1 MALPKIDVPI
11 FEMTLPSTAKSIRYR
26 PFLVKEEKILLIAMQ
41 SKESSVIIEAVKQ
54 IISNCVVDDID
65 VDDLSLFDIEYLFLN
80 LRARSIGEK
89 VDLRYRCNN
98 IVNEE
103 KCNHVSEYQV
113 DLLAIRP
120 KFTEGHTNK
129 IQLTDKIGV
138 LLTYPK
144 FTTFSKAS
152 KLETNDET
160 AFDIVLDSIEAVY
173 DEEEVYYAKDTS
185 KQEMREFLDSLA
197 TEHLVKLEQF
207 FDTMPKIEEH
217 VHFNCPKCNHED
229 DIIVKGLESFFV

>member
-11 FEMTLPSTAKSIRYR
+11 FEMTLPSTSKQIKYR

-41 SKESSVIIEAVKQ
+41 SGESSAMIEAVKQ
-54 IISNCVVDDID
+54 IISNCVIDDIN
-65 VDDLSLFDIEYLFLN
+65 VDELSLFDIEYMFLN

-103 KCNHVSEYQV
+103 KCNFVSEYQV
-113 DLLAIRP
+113 DLLTIRP

-144 FTTFSKAS
+144 FTTFSKAT

-173 DEEEVYYAKDTS
+173 DDEEVHYAKDTS
-185 KQEMREFLDSLA
+185 KQEMRDFLDSLS
-197 TEHLVKLEQF
+197 TEHLKKLEEF

-217 VHFNCPKCNHED
+217 VHCKCPKGNHEEE
-229 DIIVKGLESFFV
+229 IIVRGLESIFG

>member
-54 IISNCVVDDID
+54 IISNCVVDDIN

-103 KCNHVSEYQV
+103 VFI
-113 DLLAIRP
+113 AIS
-120 KFTEGHTNK
+120 N
-129 IQLTDKIGV
+129 L
-138 LLTYPK
+138 
-144 FTTFSKAS
+144 
-152 KLETNDET
+152 
-160 AFDIVLDSIEAVY
+160 
-173 DEEEVYYAKDTS
+173 
-185 KQEMREFLDSLA
+185 
-197 TEHLVKLEQF
+197 
-207 FDTMPKIEEH
+207 
-217 VHFNCPKCNHED
+217 
-229 DIIVKGLESFFV
+229 

>member
-11 FEMTLPSTAKSIRYR
+11 FDMILPSTSKSIKYR

-41 SKESSVIIEAVKQ
+41 SGESSAIIEAVKQ
-54 IISNCVVDDID
+54 IISNCVIDDIS

-103 KCNHVSEYQV
+103 KCNFVSEYQV
-113 DLLAIRP
+113 DLLTIRP

-160 AFDIVLDSIEAVY
+160 AFDIVLDAIEAVY
-173 DEEEVYYAKDTS
+173 DEEEVHYAKDTS
-185 KQEMREFLDSLA
+185 KQEMKEFLDSLS
-197 TEHLVKLEQF
+197 TEHLKKLELF
-207 FDTMPKIEEH
+207 FETMPKIEER

>member
-41 SKESSVIIEAVKQ
+41 SGESSAMIEAVKQ
-54 IISNCVVDDID
+54 IISNCIIDDIN
-65 VDDLSLFDIEYLFLN
+65 VDELSLFDIEYMFLN

-120 KFTEGHTNK
+120 KFTEGH
-129 IQLTDKIGV
+129 QCG
-138 LLTYPK
+138 YM
-144 FTTFSKAS
+144 
-152 KLETNDET
+152 
-160 AFDIVLDSIEAVY
+160 AFLIRQI
-173 DEEEVYYAKDTS
+173 
-185 KQEMREFLDSLA
+185 
-197 TEHLVKLEQF
+197 
-207 FDTMPKIEEH
+207 
-217 VHFNCPKCNHED
+217 
-229 DIIVKGLESFFV
+229 